1 MHLVDITMF
10 YAAEGGGVSTYLN
23 AKQQWLAREGSLRH
37 TIVAPR
43 PPSAA
48 DELSVR
54 TLPGPTLPG
63 PNGYRLPLTLE
74 RAARSVQCLRPD
86 VIEAGDAGP
95 CAWTALRAA
104 QRLGVPAIAFH
115 HCDVVRMARA
125 RLGSAAAQATRFYL
139 RNLYSRFD
147 LVLAPSQFITRQL
160 ERSGLPALHQPL
172 GFDPQ
177 TFRPERRDPGLRAQL
192 GLPQDARLLVYAGR
206 FTADKKVQML
216 VDAVARLG
224 RNYHLLLIGGGGK
237 LALHER
243 CTRLPFQS
251 DPARLATLL
260 ASCDALVH
268 PGDRETF
275 GLIVIEAMACGL
287 PVVVVQ
293 GGATAELVDET
304 CGIVTQPDSVPALC
318 QAISALYLRERAV
331 WTQAAQ
337 QASARHSWN
346 HVLPMLHQHYQELL
360 ARRRPIKLRP
370 ELVYASK

>member
-23 AKQQWLAREGSLRH
+23 AKQQWLAGEGSLRH

-63 PNGYRLPLTLE
+63 PHGYRLPLAME
-74 RAARSVQCLRPD
+74 RAARTVQWLRPD
-86 VIEAGDAGP
+86 LIEAGDAGP
-95 CAWTALRAA
+95 CAWTAVRAA
-104 QRLGVPAIAFH
+104 QRLGIPAIAFH
-115 HCDVVRMARA
+115 HCDVVRLARA
-125 RLGSAAAQATRFYL
+125 RLGGTAAQATQLYL
-139 RNLYSRFD
+139 RNLYGRFD

-160 ERSGLPALHQPL
+160 ERSGIAALHQPL

-177 TFRPERRDPGLRAQL
+177 IFRSERRDPLLRQRL
-192 GLPQDARLLVYAGR
+192 GLPMDARLLVYAGR
-206 FTADKKVQML
+206 FTADKKVQLL
-216 VDAVARLG
+216 VDAVRQLG
-224 RNYHLLLIGGGGK
+224 PQYHLLLVGGGGK
-237 LALHER
+237 LDLHGR
-243 CTRLPFQS
+243 CTLLPFES
-251 DPARLATLL
+251 DPVRLATLL

-293 GGATAELVDET
+293 GGATSELVNEA
-304 CGIVTQPDSVPALC
+304 CGIITLADSVPALC
-318 QAISALYLRERAV
+318 EAISDLYRRDLPALA
-331 WTQAAQ
+331 QAAQ
-337 QASARHSWN
+337 MVSARHSWN
-346 HVLPMLHQHYQELL
+346 RVLPVLYQRYQELL
-360 ARRRPIKLRP
+360 AHRGQLAVRR
-370 ELVYASK
+370 ELAYVSK